1 MCGKNINNV
10 EKQDMYASF
19 KDEELAKEEFDW
31 YIEIPKIE
39 VYAPIEEGT
48 DEEVLNKFIGH
59 FENTSRRNG
68 NCGLIAYNVNYNNN
82 YFAKLKELEK
92 DDIVY
97 YFVDGKKY
105 KYKVKDNFIVYE
117 TDLTML
123 DETKENMITLITYVE
138 NRDKYRL
145 CVQCILEEW

>member
-1 MCGKNINNV
+1 M
-10 EKQDMYASF
+10 
-19 KDEELAKEEFDW
+19 
-31 YIEIPKIE
+31 
-39 VYAPIEEGT
+39 
-48 DEEVLNKFIGH
+48 
-59 FENTSRRNG
+59 
-68 NCGLIAYNVNYNNN
+68 
-82 YFAKLKELEK
+82 EK

-145 CVQCILEEW
+145 CVQCILEE